1 MKIFAVLFITN
12 YISIRKNKM
21 TMTVNQVREKFMKF
35 FEGKGHT
42 AVASSP
48 VIPQNDKTLLFINA
62 GMNQFKDIFLGKETR
77 DYTRACSSQ
86 KCLRAGGKHNDLENV
101 GYTNRHH
108 TFFEMLGNFSFGDYF
123 KEDAIKWAWT
133 FITKEM
139 KLPIDKLCI
148 TVYHTDDEAYNIWK
162 EVACPDGLKE
172 ENIIRIATKD
182 NFWEMGE
189 VGPCGPCSEIFFDYG
204 PEVFGDKPGTPD
216 EDGDRWVEVWNL
228 VFMQYEKYYGE
239 NGEILQKDLPKPC
252 VDTGS
257 GLERFSSVVQGKSSN
272 YDTDLITNIKEGI
285 SKIINVDITPENNV
299 LFNIV
304 ADHIRACSFALA
316 DGAAFSNEGQGY
328 VIRKIIRRALGTLN
342 RLGIEEATFYKF
354 HDLVVKEMG
363 DTYNELNEKA
373 DYIKNALKTEEEL
386 FLRTLGDGMKIL
398 DKEIANMPEGDKI
411 LKGETVFKL
420 YDTYGLP
427 SDIVRDVLKD
437 KGLDIDEEGF
447 QKAMEE
453 QKARSRGAKKSVS
466 GTETEKLWYDIKA
479 EHGSTNFIGD
489 KEYECDDATILNIDD
504 EKMVFDKT
512 PFYAESGGQ
521 VSDKGALVFLEG
533 KLDILDVQK
542 AVDGI
547 FVHYYHICES
557 CKKSPA
563 QLQEILKVGDKVK
576 LGIDSHRRQRIMAHH
591 TGCHLLQAALKEV
604 LGDHVV
610 QRGSKVEQFKL
621 HFDFSHGK
629 GLTDEEKAKVEDLVN
644 TYIDQK
650 LPVKHE
656 EMTLEEARK
665 TGAIAPFDEKYGD
678 KVKVLT
684 IGEGENLPSIE
695 FCGGTH
701 IENTSKINCLVFEKD
716 ESISAGVR
724 RVSMSRYSF
733 VKAGEAV
740 EFVQNKRKEEAE
752 KAEVERQKQIA
763 EKEAKKKAEAAG
775 KDDEI
780 KTVLEA
786 VKIEKVNGISFIGE
800 ELSGISP
807 KNLKPIADAIKIKQ
821 GGKKTV
827 VLLMNENE
835 GKVSIVASVSDD
847 LTSNLSAVDLVRTTA
862 EILGGRGG
870 GGRPDMAQGGAAS
883 IENAND
889 AREKVKSMI

>member
-1 MKIFAVLFITN
+1 MKIFASLFLITYEGN
-12 YISIRKNKM
+12 TKM
-21 TMTVNQVREKFMKF
+21 SMTVNQVREKFMKF
-35 FEGKGHT
+35 FEDKGHT

-48 VIPQNDKTLLFINA
+48 VVPQNDKTLLFINA
-62 GMNQFKDIFLGKETR
+62 GMNQFKDIFLGKEQPK
-77 DYTRACSSQ
+77 YTRVCSSQ

-123 KEDAIKWAWT
+123 KEDAIKYAWE

-139 KLPIDKLCI
+139 KLPIDKLCV

-162 EVACPDGLKE
+162 ELACPDGLKE
-172 ENIIRIATKD
+172 ENIIRISTKD

-204 PEVFGDKPGTPD
+204 SDVFGDKPGTKD
-216 EDGDRWVEVWNL
+216 EDGDRWVEIWNL

-239 NGEILQKDLPKPC
+239 NSEVLRKDLPMPC

-257 GLERFSSVVQGKSSN
+257 GLERFASVVQGKSSN
-272 YDTDLITNIKEGI
+272 YDTDLITNIKKGI
-285 SKIINVDITPENNV
+285 SKIINIDITPVNNV
-299 LFNIV
+299 LFNII

-316 DGAAFSNEGQGY
+316 DGATFSNEGQGY

-342 RLGIEEATFYKF
+342 RLGIEETTFYKF
-354 HDLVVKEMG
+354 YDILAKEMG
-363 DTYNELNEKA
+363 DTYAELNEKA
-373 DYIKNALKTEEEL
+373 DYIKEALKMEEEL
-386 FLRTLGDGMKIL
+386 FLRTLSDGMKIL
-398 DKEIANMPEGDKI
+398 EKEISEMP
-411 LKGETVFKL
+411 KGETILNGKTVFKL

-427 SDIVRDVLKD
+427 SDIARDVLRD
-437 KGLDIDEEGF
+437 KNLDIDEEGF

-453 QKARSRGAKKSVS
+453 QKSRSRGAKKSVS
-466 GTETEKLWYDIKA
+466 GTQTEKLWYDIK
-479 EHGSTNFIGD
+479 EKYGNTNFIGD
-489 KEYECDDATILNIDD
+489 KETECEDATILYMDD
-504 EKMVFDKT
+504 EKMVLDKT

-521 VSDKGALVFLEG
+521 VADKGALIFPEG
-533 KLDILDVQK
+533 KLEISDVQK

-547 FVHYYHICES
+547 FVHYYNICES
-557 CKKSPA
+557 CKKSPSE
-563 QLQEILKVGDKVK
+563 LKEILKVGDKVK

-591 TGCHLLQAALKEV
+591 TGCHLLQTALKEV

-629 GLTDEEKAKVEDLVN
+629 GLTDEEKAKVEGIVN

-684 IGEGENLPSIE
+684 IGEGNNIPSIE

-701 IENTSKINCLVFEKD
+701 IDNTDKINCLVFEKD

-733 VKAGEAV
+733 VQAGKALD
-740 EFVQNKRKEEAE
+740 FVQNRRKEEAE
-752 KAEVERQKQIA
+752 KAEQEKLKQIA
-763 EKEAKKKAEAAG
+763 EKEAKKQAEAEG
-775 KDDEI
+775 KEDEI
-780 KTVLEA
+780 KTA
-786 VKIEKVNGISFIGE
+786 ISAIKIEKVNGVSFIGE
-800 ELSGISP
+800 EFDGLSP
-807 KNLKPIADAIKIKQ
+807 KNLKPIADAIKDKQ
-821 GGKKTV
+821 GNKKTV
-827 VLLMNENE
+827 VLLMNENG
-835 GKVSIVASVSDD
+835 GKVSIVASVTND
-847 LTSNLSAVDLVRTTA
+847 LTDKLSAVDIVRTTA

-883 IENAND
+883 MENSNE
-889 AREKVKSMI
+889 AREKVKDMI